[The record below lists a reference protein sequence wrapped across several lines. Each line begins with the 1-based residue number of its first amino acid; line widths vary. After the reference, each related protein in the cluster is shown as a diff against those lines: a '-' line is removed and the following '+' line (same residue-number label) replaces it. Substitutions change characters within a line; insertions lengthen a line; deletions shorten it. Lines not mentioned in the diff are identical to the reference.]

1 MSEPKEVVEN
11 AATRTLQRYFSSL
24 VEGLQD
30 PDVAASQL
38 YSVKVVPWSILERV
52 TTGASRF
59 TKSFQLMS
67 AVRSHLTT
75 NPSSIDIFI
84 QLLQDRLNLQE
95 IADSMK
101 VTYQGELNYILI
113 VKGRVQ
119 GLRGYAT

>member
-38 YSVKVVPWSILERV
+38 YSVKVVPWSIIEKV
-52 TTGASRF
+52 TCTTGVSRF
-59 TKSFQLMS
+59 TKNAQLLS
-67 AVRSHLTT
+67 AIRSHLTT
-75 NPSSIDIFI
+75 NPSSIETFI

-101 VTYQGELNYILI
+101 ETYQGELNFHRVGRLYI
-113 VKGRVQ
+113 K
-119 GLRGYAT
+119 

>member
-38 YSVKVVPWSILERV
+38 YTVKVVPWSIIEKV
-52 TTGASRF
+52 TCTTGVSRL
-59 TKSFQLMS
+59 TKNAQLMS
-67 AVRSHLTT
+67 AIRSHLTT
-75 NPSSIDIFI
+75 NPSSIEIFI

-95 IADSMK
+95 IADNMK
-101 VTYQGELNYILI
+101 ETYQGKLNYIFNNS
-113 VKGRVQ
+113 
-119 GLRGYAT
+119 